1 MASTVSE
8 SATSSAYDNE
18 ARGRTLKLDDPPD
31 DAATPDEV
39 RAAIEGLSKEDTA
52 RLKKAAT
59 YCLYGTEF
67 QNPLE
72 LINEAVVRTLNA
84 AHGDKGR
91 TWRRSVPFMAYM
103 INTVKG
109 IANDSQESLPQTRTV
124 HMEAMATPATSA
136 EDALGALGHCNTDV
150 VEQALEV
157 EETAER
163 RDRAKADADAID
175 AHFTGDDEITWV
187 IMGLKDGQSATDIR
201 EMSGMSGTQYETARK
216 RFRRGLEKLF
226 PGRRKT

>member
-1 MASTVSE
+1 MQASS
-8 SATSSAYDNE
+8 
-18 ARGRTLKLDDPPD
+18 
-31 DAATPDEV
+31 
-39 RAAIEGLSKEDTA
+39 
-52 RLKKAAT
+52 
-59 YCLYGTEF
+59 
-67 QNPLE
+67 
-72 LINEAVVRTLNA
+72 
-84 AHGDKGR
+84 
-91 TWRRSVPFMAYM
+91 
-103 INTVKG
+103 
-109 IANDSQESLPQTRTV
+109 
-124 HMEAMATPATSA
+124 
-136 EDALGALGHCNTDV
+136 DV